1 MTSIRTK
8 YFFKERLN
16 MNVPTAVCICCG
28 TLVVGYLI
36 YQAMEQDCNLE
47 AEGEVDF
54 YGVKFGGN
62 LIFS

>member
-1 MTSIRTK
+1 
-8 YFFKERLN
+8 

-36 YQAMEQDCNLE
+36 YQAMEQDCNIE
-47 AEGEVDF
+47 AEGEVDC
-54 YGVKFGGN
+54 YGVKFGGK